1 MRQCTGWAAGCITMS
16 KKPVGTLISEN
27 EETKIRT
34 WEYEGPN
41 GPVQI
46 RRHASGSLVGHPGT
60 IIEEDMDLAE
70 HLGQVV
76 PIRTSERGKELAII
90 AHEKRA
96 ELAWDA
102 LKETMGDRH
111 GIDVDYNTA
120 YKFLVGGQIE
130 IADSP
135 ELGMAAVKAFP
146 NVERALGIQQ
156 QTEKN
161 VTAIQ
166 INLTVSQKALDGFD
180 EEGKMLDA
188 VWEEI
193 G

>member
-1 MRQCTGWAAGCITMS
+1 MS
-16 KKPVGTLISEN
+16 KGTLISEDA
-27 EETKIRT
+27 ETKIRT
-34 WEYEGPN
+34 WEYDTAEGPIE
-41 GPVQI
+41 V
-46 RRHASGSLVGHPGT
+46 RRHGPGSAIGHPGT
-60 IIEEDMDLAE
+60 VIEEDTELME
-70 HLGQVV
+70 KFGLGIS
-76 PIRTSERGKELAII
+76 PIRTSERGKELSLLGR
-90 AHEKRA
+90 EKRYEA
-96 ELAWDA
+96 AWDA
-102 LKETMGDRH
+102 LKDTMGDRH
-111 GIDVDYNTA
+111 GIDVDYHTA
-120 YKFLVGGQIE
+120 YKFLVGGQVE

-188 VWEEI
+188 VWKEI

>member
-1 MRQCTGWAAGCITMS
+1 MP
-16 KKPVGTLISEN
+16 KGTLISED

-41 GPVQI
+41 GPVQL
-46 RRHASGSLVGHPGT
+46 RRHGPGSTIGNPGT
-60 IIEEDMDLAE
+60 VIEEDVDLLE
-70 HLGQVV
+70 LVGQIS
-76 PIRTSERGKELAII
+76 PIRTSERGKELSLLGR
-90 AHEKRA
+90 EKRYEA
-96 ELAWDA
+96 AWDA
-102 LKETMGDRH
+102 LKDTMGDRH
-111 GIDVDYNTA
+111 GIDVDYHMA
-120 YKFLVGGQIE
+120 YKFLVGGQVE

-180 EEGKMLDA
+180 KEGKMLDA